1 MPPKLPEKE
10 PFGTPAM
17 LPLKKLLGAGLICAW
32 KGCGASYRGEQ
43 PLDWRCLLVFWADDS
58 VRTFDEIPGERWDRD
73 AVLCPKHARLL
84 DKYLKRIR

>member
-1 MPPKLPEKE
+1 MTDAPNKPTVVMMPLRQ
-10 PFGTPAM
+10 
-17 LPLKKLLGAGLICAW
+17 LLDSPRLCAW
-32 KGCGASYRGEQ
+32 KSCGSSYTGVQ

-58 VRTFDEIPGERWDRD
+58 VNAFHEIPQERWDRD